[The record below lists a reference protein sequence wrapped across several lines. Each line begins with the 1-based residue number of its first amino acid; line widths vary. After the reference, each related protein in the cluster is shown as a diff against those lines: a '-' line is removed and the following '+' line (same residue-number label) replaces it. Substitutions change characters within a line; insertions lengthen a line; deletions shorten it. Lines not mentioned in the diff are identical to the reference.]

1 LEQLLDQ
8 SGKSDKSSIFSMNKK
23 NKQNKKMSSSLEY
36 FISGIKSE
44 PSKEL
49 YLLLIKQFKDYSEVK
64 DYDSLLLLKP
74 VEIKKILESFVIHW
88 INEGLAK
95 YTINTK
101 ICAVKL
107 FYEMNEIEIGVK
119 RAIKM
124 LPASKKQGR

>member
-64 DYDSLLLLKP
+64 D
-74 VEIKKILESFVIHW
+74 
-88 INEGLAK
+88 
-95 YTINTK
+95 
-101 ICAVKL
+101 
-107 FYEMNEIEIGVK
+107 
-119 RAIKM
+119 
-124 LPASKKQGR
+124 